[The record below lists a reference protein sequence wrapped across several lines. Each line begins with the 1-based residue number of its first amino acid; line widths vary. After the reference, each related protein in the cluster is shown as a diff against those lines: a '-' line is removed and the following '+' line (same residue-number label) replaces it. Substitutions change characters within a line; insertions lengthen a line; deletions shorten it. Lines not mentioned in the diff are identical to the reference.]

1 MNLVP
6 INIHLVD
13 NNNQEQQ
20 LLHIENLIDVKRKML
35 MEKQKKIRKISKQNE
50 FLDEIREDYGKYYGY
65 IIKQK
70 KDQMDALD
78 LLNKYIHDL
87 TVSGKLSKNNVE
99 DAKYEQKK
107 ILSEL
112 RSIKHNLDNIIKDTD
127 DVGSI
132 LNEKKVN

>member
-6 INIHLVD
+6 INVHLVD

-35 MEKQKKIRKISKQNE
+35 MDKQKKIRKISKQNE
-50 FLDEIREDYGKYYGY
+50 FLDEIRDDYGKYYSY

-107 ILSEL
+107 ILSEIK
-112 RSIKHNLDNIIKDTD
+112 SIKHNLDNIIKDTD
-127 DVGSI
+127 DVDSL
-132 LNEKKVN
+132 LNGKNVI

>member
-35 MEKQKKIRKISKQNE
+35 LEKQKKIRKISKQNE

-65 IIKQK
+65 IIQQK

-107 ILSEL
+107 ILSEIK
-112 RSIKHNLDNIIKDTD
+112 SIKHNLDNIIKDTD

-132 LNEKKVN
+132 LKQKNVI

>member
-1 MNLVP
+1 M
-6 INIHLVD
+6 D
-13 NNNQEQQ
+13 NNPDQQ

-35 MEKQKKIRKISKQNE
+35 LEKQKKIRKISKQNE

-70 KDQMDALD
+70 RDQMGALD

-87 TVSGKLSKNNVE
+87 SVSGKLSKNNIE

-107 ILSEL
+107 ILSEI

-127 DVGSI
+127 EVGSI
-132 LNEKKVN
+132 LHHRSF

>member
-1 MNLVP
+1 MNLIP

-13 NNNQEQQ
+13 NNPDQQ

-35 MEKQKKIRKISKQNE
+35 LEKQKKIRKISKQNE

-70 KDQMDALD
+70 RDQMGALD

-99 DAKYEQKK
+99 DSKYEQKK
-107 ILSEL
+107 ILSEI

-127 DVGSI
+127 EVGSI
-132 LNEKKVN
+132 LHHRSF

>member
-13 NNNQEQQ
+13 NNPDQQ

-35 MEKQKKIRKISKQNE
+35 LEKQKKIRKISKQNE

-70 KDQMDALD
+70 RDQMGALD
-78 LLNKYIHDL
+78 LLNKYVHDL

-107 ILSEL
+107 ILSEI
-112 RSIKHNLDNIIKDTD
+112 RSIKHNVDNIIKDTD
-127 DVGSI
+127 EVGSI
-132 LNEKKVN
+132 LHHRSF

>member
-1 MNLVP
+1 MNLLP
-6 INIHLVD
+6 AKYIHY
-13 NNNQEQQ
+13 NNPDQQ

-35 MEKQKKIRKISKQNE
+35 LEKQKKIRKISKQNE

-70 KDQMDALD
+70 RDQMGALD
-78 LLNKYIHDL
+78 LLNKYVHDL

-107 ILSEL
+107 ILSEI
-112 RSIKHNLDNIIKDTD
+112 RSIKHNVDNIIKDTD
-127 DVGSI
+127 EVGSI
-132 LNEKKVN
+132 LHHRSF

>member
-1 MNLVP
+1 MNLIP

-13 NNNQEQQ
+13 NNPDQQ

-35 MEKQKKIRKISKQNE
+35 VEKQKKIRKISKQNE

-70 KDQMDALD
+70 RDQMGALD

-99 DAKYEQKK
+99 DSKYEQKK
-107 ILSEL
+107 ILSEI

-127 DVGSI
+127 EVGSI
-132 LNEKKVN
+132 LHHRSF

>member
-13 NNNQEQQ
+13 NNPDQQ
-20 LLHIENLIDVKRKML
+20 LLHIENLIDVKRQML
-35 MEKQKKIRKISKQNE
+35 LDKQKKIRKISKQNE
-50 FLDEIREDYGKYYGY
+50 FLDEIRKDYGKYYGY
-65 IIKQK
+65 IIQQK